1 MTSFASSSGH
11 ENAEVINVAL
21 VNRTRAALIHAGLVL
36 FALAI
41 IAKAIQVQILDG
53 RFWSEKAARQH
64 IAESSLPAPRGPIL
78 DERGFVLAE
87 SRELVQLSIAPRE
100 VRHSPK
106 QDDRPVLARELKG
119 LGVSREVI
127 RSVMD
132 TNTKWISIP
141 KYFGTRDAQTIL
153 ELRRGIHP
161 VYVMQRQ
168 VSASDGLKR
177 VIGVLDNTDQA
188 VGGIEQALDDQ
199 LRGETGM
206 QSKLRDG
213 RGNTFDTPSLRG
225 YDATPGRTV
234 KLTINSTLQEITE
247 RELALALQRTGA
259 SGGDVIIIDP
269 RDGSVLASAGLRNG
283 KTPLG
288 NTPISEGYEAGS
300 VLKPFVVS
308 RLLDL
313 GKVTP
318 DEVVNTEGGKFKY
331 KGRSIEDEH
340 KRDFMP
346 VRDVIRFSS
355 NIGIVKLATNNFTQ
369 SQEYEMLRDFGF
381 GVQPGTSYPAEFRGR
396 VALPKTW
403 SNQTAASLAMG
414 YEIAVSP
421 LQLAM
426 AYASVA
432 NGGEL
437 LEPALVREIRDPDGN
452 IVYQHERRV
461 LRRVMKPDAAEK
473 MRAILESVV
482 DSGTATAAELKTF
495 DVAGKSGTAR
505 RVDHGKYREGLYNA
519 TFAGMFPAKKPQ
531 YVIVARLI
539 DPQGKIFGG
548 LVSAPV
554 VNRILQQAVAT
565 RDVQLDRGALAEAAH
580 PAPALID
587 SAAIKAA
594 AKAKALAL
602 KSPAKVSTV
611 PLVLDT
617 GVLEVRVAPT
627 VKLPPTTSVLIAL
640 PFVNTPVPAP
650 LAEPR
655 VVPNVHG
662 LDLRDAVRTLQAAGF
677 QVQLSEKKTGHTTP
691 AAGSL
696 AKPGSTVLL
705 ETAR

>member
-1 MTSFASSSGH
+1 MKNFANSADQGT
-11 ENAEVINVAL
+11 AEVASVAL
-21 VNRTRAALIHAGLVL
+21 VNRTRASLVHAGLVL

-41 IAKAIQVQILDG
+41 VAKAIQVQILDG

-64 IAESSLPAPRGPIL
+64 VAESSLPAPRGPIL

-100 VRHSPK
+100 VRHSLK
-106 QDDRPVLARELKG
+106 QDDRPLLARELKA

-127 RSVMD
+127 RSVID
-132 TNTKWISIP
+132 TNTKWVSIP
-141 KYFGTRDAQTIL
+141 NYFGTRDAKAIL

-161 VYVMQRQ
+161 TYVMQRQ
-168 VSASDGLKR
+168 VSAPEGLKR
-177 VIGVLDNTDQA
+177 VIGVLDNKDEA

-199 LRGETGM
+199 LRGETGV
-206 QSKLRDG
+206 QSKVRDG
-213 RGNTFDTPSLRG
+213 RGNTFDTPKLQG
-225 YDATPGRTV
+225 YDATPGSTV
-234 KLTINSTLQEITE
+234 RLTINSTLQEITE

-259 SGGDVIIIDP
+259 SGGDVIIVDP

-283 KTPLG
+283 KSPLG

-308 RLLDL
+308 RLLDQR
-313 GKVTP
+313 KITP
-318 DEVVNTEGGKFKY
+318 DDVVNTEGGQFKY
-331 KGRSIEDEH
+331 KGRLIIDEH

-355 NIGIVKLATNNFTQ
+355 NIGIVKIATGNFTQ

-381 GVQPGTSYPAEFRGR
+381 GVQPGTLYPAEFRGR

-437 LEPALVREIRDPDGN
+437 LEPALVREIRDADGR

-461 LRRVMKPDAAEK
+461 LRRVMSPEAAEK
-473 MRAILESVV
+473 MRVMLESVV

-495 DVAGKSGTAR
+495 DVAGKSGTAK
-505 RVDHGKYREGLYNA
+505 RVDHGKYRVGLYNA

-531 YVIVARLI
+531 YVIIARLI
-539 DPQGKIFGG
+539 DPQSSIFGG
-548 LVSAPV
+548 AVSAPV

-565 RDVQLDRGALAEAAH
+565 RDVQLDRGALAEASH
-580 PAPALID
+580 PAPAPID

-594 AKAKALAL
+594 AKARIFALRN
-602 KSPAKVSTV
+602 PPKVSTV

-617 GVLEVRVAPT
+617 GILEVRVAPPA
-627 VKLPPTTSVLIAL
+627 KLPPATSVLIAL
-640 PFVNTPVPAP
+640 PFVNKPVSIPV
-650 LAEPR
+650 AEPR
-655 VVPNVHG
+655 VVPNVRG
-662 LDLRDAVRTLQAAGF
+662 LDLRDAVRTLQSAGF
-677 QVQLSEKKTGHTTP
+677 QVQLSDKKTGHTTP
-691 AAGSL
+691 AAGSY
-696 AKPGSTVLL
+696 AKRGSSVLL
-705 ETAR
+705 ETTR